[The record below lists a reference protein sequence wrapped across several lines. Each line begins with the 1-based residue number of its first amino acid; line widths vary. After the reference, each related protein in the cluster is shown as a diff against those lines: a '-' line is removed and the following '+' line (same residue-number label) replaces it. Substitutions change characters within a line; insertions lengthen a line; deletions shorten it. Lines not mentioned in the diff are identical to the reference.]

1 MEWAEPEKKPMV
13 SVVRSGRGVGPEVVS
28 AASRGWLLEF
38 PPPPFGPHPEIS
50 VQTRA
55 NESTRDNGATIT
67 EIQDLSRFYLAT
79 HIEKYKDGAL
89 DGIRDIL
96 KAQYPLSLIHI

>member
-13 SVVRSGRGVGPEVVS
+13 SVVRSGRGVRPKVVS

-55 NESTRDNGATIT
+55 NESTRDNSFFIIILLTAFVGHRTASDFSGSLCMPLI
-67 EIQDLSRFYLAT
+67 IAR
-79 HIEKYKDGAL
+79 KWN
-89 DGIRDIL
+89 DINS
-96 KAQYPLSLIHI
+96 QF